1 MPKEKI
7 MQLSIE
13 ISNAEKFT
21 GRNGIKSRKNG
32 NGGTGHSS
40 NCTDKHGSVNGKFKS
55 IDDMDRAMDIWLNLQ
70 DSIHRLIDKIIA
82 FNSSY
87 DREDYMQEAFLACV
101 KAVGKYS
108 RMRTAKI
115 NSTYSKEFIVMT
127 SDLRKNRK
135 LVWMIEGEN
144 RDGLRVSTCKN
155 EPKMKPEVFAY
166 WYIEKILFRVA
177 SGSNEV
183 VFNIYNEHG
192 EYERTV
198 GNSEFRKIK
207 KGLEKEGRTVK
218 SDNIFRDISFFND
231 DEEENCTSHEFIDAN
246 FTGFNPEV
254 KEMMAEDMDRYY
266 KGAQKRY

>member
-1 MPKEKI
+1 MQSSIKI
-7 MQLSIE
+7 
-13 ISNAEKFT
+13 NDAEKLT
-21 GRNGIKSRKNG
+21 GRNRTDNGKNG
-32 NGGTGHSS
+32 SRSKGRSRNSYY
-40 NCTDKHGSVNGKFKS
+40 NDCTEVGKLKS
-55 IDDMDRAMDIWLNLQ
+55 AGDMDRAMEIWLKLQ
-70 DSIHRLIDKIIA
+70 DSIHRLIDKIIS

-101 KAVGKYS
+101 KAVSKYS
-108 RMRTAKI
+108 RMRSAKI
-115 NSTYSKEFIVMT
+115 DSTYSKEFIDMA

-144 RDGLRVSTCKN
+144 SDGLRVSTCKN

-198 GNSEFRKIK
+198 GNSEYRKIK
-207 KGLEKEGRTVK
+207 RGLEKEGRTVK
-218 SDNIFRDISFFND
+218 SDNIFRDISFFS
-231 DEEENCTSHEFIDAN
+231 DEEEENGTYHEFIDAN
-246 FTGFNPEV
+246 FIGFNPEV
-254 KEMMAEDMDRYY
+254 KEMLQEDMNRFY
-266 KGAQKRY
+266 KGV